1 MAQSLLSILDQ
12 LEARI
17 DALRKEMDS
26 LRERNRALEE
36 ENADLRMREVEALKI
51 RDRALLDVEYLSV
64 SHRLAESPDTLVDTR
79 RLIAGLIRNIDR
91 CIAMLKE

>member
-12 LEARI
+12 LQEHIAS
-17 DALRKEMDS
+17 LKEDIGH
-26 LRERNRALEE
+26 LQKRNRELEE
-36 ENADLRMREVEALKI
+36 ENAGLREKAEEAISARNK
-51 RDRALLDVEYLSV
+51 ALLDVEYMSV
-64 SHRLAESPDTLVDTR
+64 SHKLADSPDTLADTR